1 MKGIPVELVKT
12 WLFLIK
18 SKDPQLAKQK
28 FYAYQKIIELFGNI
42 KIAELYLEQEYDH
55 CIEIVLI

>member
-1 MKGIPVELVKT
+1 MKQIPAALVRT

-28 FYAYQKIIELFGNI
+28 FRAYQKVRKLFGNLVV
-42 KIAELYLEQEYDH
+42 AELYLEQDKDND
-55 CIEIVLI
+55 IEVVII